1 MTDRLLLAAAALS
14 VPLRGGARVPLL
26 ARGGF
31 VAAMACA
38 LLVATAAHPALG
50 QEPPPPPPAT
60 GDAGPPP
67 PPPVTQSEADRLA
80 DLGRE
85 AYKAQQYAEAYRHFE
100 KAFVL
105 EEKPKFLY
113 NMARSK
119 EKLADYK
126 EAIRLLDRY
135 LDLYHRQNA
144 GQDPPDHND
153 VLRLQREL
161 KQRAFEALP
170 EVSITSH
177 PPGAQ
182 ILLGEVGTTI
192 GSTPLVTHMESGR
205 YRVVGRLANH
215 VDAEAELVV
224 PVAGKISLVLSLK
237 GRQRRAGLGVWTN
250 VRGVQIAIDGKVMA
264 VSPYSGRLDVEPGKH
279 QVSLTRE
286 GYRSVEETVQVPEDK
301 ALLCS
306 YTLQPL
312 VAASSWKPWVGWPL
326 AVLGAGGLTGGYISS
341 RYANDYYAG
350 GTQFQQWETL
360 QNAGYAGGGS
370 ALGLGLLLLTLQVF
384 DSDIPDEH
392 RVQGKQQE
400 AGKVTVPLTKESP

>member
-1 MTDRLLLAAAALS
+1 MTVCTHRHAAAPPEPAR
-14 VPLRGGARVPLL
+14 RGGRFRA
-26 ARGGF
+26 
-31 VAAMACA
+31 A
-38 LLVATAAHPALG
+38 LLVAGTCLSALAISPAAAQVAP
-50 QEPPPPPPAT
+50 PPPPPPAPAS
-60 GDAGPPP
+60 GDPAPPPP

-85 AYKAQQYAEAYRHFE
+85 AYKAQQYVEAYRHFE

-113 NMARSK
+113 NMGRSK

-135 LDLYHRQNA
+135 FDLYHRQNA

-153 VLRLQREL
+153 VVRLQREL

-170 EVSITSH
+170 EVSITSN

-182 ILLGEVGTTI
+182 ILLGDGATTI
-192 GSTPLVTHMESGR
+192 GSTPLTTHLESGR
-205 YRVVGRLANH
+205 YKVIGRLANH
-215 VDAEAELVV
+215 ADAEAELTV
-224 PVAGKISLVLSLK
+224 PVAGKVSLVLSLK
-237 GRQRRAGLGVWTN
+237 TRQRRAGLGVWVN

-264 VSPYSGRLDVEPGKH
+264 VSPFSGKLDVEPGNH
-279 QVSLTRE
+279 QISLTRQ
-286 GYRSVEETVQVPEDK
+286 GYRPVEENVTVPEDK

-312 VAASSWKPWVGWPL
+312 VAPSSWKPWVGWPL
-326 AVLGAGGLTGGYISS
+326 FVLGAGGLGGGYVSS

-350 GTQFQQWETL
+350 GAQFKNWERL

-384 DSDIPDEH
+384 DSDIPEEH
-392 RVQGKQQE
+392 RVQGKQQD
-400 AGKVTVPLTKESP
+400 AGKVAVPLTKESP